1 MLMHAHP
8 CNLRKCTTVR
18 WVWPSCPLYTGLSYC
33 EYAIGDGFSVSVN
46 NRITSRLL
54 FRGLHY
60 IEAYGEIVEAFKI
73 VRCIKG
79 VFF

>member
-1 MLMHAHP
+1 MHIHVIYVNVQQFGGCGRAVHY
-8 CNLRKCTTVR
+8 TQG
-18 WVWPSCPLYTGLSYC
+18 CPIVSMQLGMDLVCLLY
-33 EYAIGDGFSVSVN
+33 
-46 NRITSRLL
+46 RITSRLL